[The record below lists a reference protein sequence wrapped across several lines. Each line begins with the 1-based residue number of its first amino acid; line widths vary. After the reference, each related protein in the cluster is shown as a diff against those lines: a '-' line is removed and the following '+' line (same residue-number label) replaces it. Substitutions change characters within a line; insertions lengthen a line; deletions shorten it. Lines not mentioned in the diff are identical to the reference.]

1 MGGLGSGRRP
11 TQTSVDDCRVLE
23 IGELC
28 DAGRVASQPRGEIS
42 WVAKRSGITRAQLS
56 YTIAAEDWPGGPPLL
71 MLALRYRKTLS
82 SPESCDYIVLSD
94 GGARRWVARC
104 PTCRRPVRRLYAPP
118 DHDSFLCRD
127 CQGLVYRRRPQ
138 QTAALTQVQATM
150 GSLLGSLTQVQTAVA
165 SAGPAA
171 ARRGAP
177 EALLRALADDLPLG
191 PQELRLYCLR
201 LSKAGLSLRQIAAL
215 VDTSK
220 SSVARY
226 LAAGLDGVDI
236 EALVSEWL
244 ERFAAFPA
252 AAAGD
257 GPKALRAQ
265 LKMIRRHARL
275 SGLYRAP
282 ASEPEERV
290 LVAGR
295 ADEGAGTASEGPI

>member
-11 TQTSVDDCRVLE
+11 RQTSVDDCRVLE

-56 YTIAAEDWPGGPPLL
+56 YTIAKEDWPGGPPLL

-82 SPESCDYIVLSD
+82 SPESSDYIVLSD
-94 GGARRWVARC
+94 GGARRWVAQC
-104 PTCRRPVRRLYAPP
+104 PTCWRPVRRLYAPP
-118 DHDSFLCRD
+118 DDDSFLCRD
-127 CQGLVYRRRPQ
+127 CHGLVYRRRP

-150 GSLLGSLTQVQTAVA
+150 GSLLEGLTQVRTAA
-165 SAGPAA
+165 ARAGPAA

-177 EALLRALADDLPLG
+177 EALLRALKDDLPLE

-220 SSVARY
+220 SSVARH

-290 LVAGR
+290 LMTGR
-295 ADEGAGTASEGPI
+295 ADEEAGTASEGTI